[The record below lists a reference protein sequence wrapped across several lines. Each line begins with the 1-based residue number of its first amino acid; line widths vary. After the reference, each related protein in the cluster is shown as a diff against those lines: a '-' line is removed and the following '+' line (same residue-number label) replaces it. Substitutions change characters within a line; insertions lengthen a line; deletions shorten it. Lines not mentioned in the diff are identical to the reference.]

1 MGNRLKG
8 RTAVITGSSR
18 GIGAAIAEKYASE
31 GCNVVINYLS
41 SPDKAEEIR
50 KNIEGMGAGVISV
63 KADVSK
69 REEVETLLLEAKKK
83 FDRVDIL
90 VNNAGIGR
98 RTPFLEIDEEEW
110 DLIFKVI
117 VKGYFLCGQVFG
129 RHMAENGSGK
139 IINISSISKYIPD
152 FSRAHYCSAKG
163 AVGMLTKSMAYELS
177 PLGINVN
184 EIVPGAIK
192 TDIDIAFKDEEKL
205 KKIESRVFIKG
216 VGEPADIAGA
226 AVFLASDE
234 SDYLTGSEI
243 LIDGGYLLY
252 KRDKIR

>member
-1 MGNRLKG
+1 MVDRLKG
-8 RTAVITGSSR
+8 KTAVITGSSR

-41 SPDKAEEIR
+41 SPDKAEELR
-50 KNIEGMGAGVISV
+50 KDIEAMGAGVISV

-69 REEVETLLLEAKKK
+69 REEVEALLLEAKKK
-83 FDRVDIL
+83 FDHVDIL

-139 IINISSISKYIPD
+139 IINISSISKYITD
-152 FSRAHYCSAKG
+152 YARAHYCCAKG

-177 PLGINVN
+177 PMGINVN
-184 EIVPGAIK
+184 EIVPGAVK
-192 TDIDIAFKDEEKL
+192 TDIDKAFKDPVKL
-205 KKIESRVFIKG
+205 KIIENRVFIKG
-216 VGEPADIAGA
+216 VGEPGDIAGA
-226 AVFLASDE
+226 AVFLASGE
-234 SDYLTGSEI
+234 SDYMTGSEL

>member
-1 MGNRLKG
+1 MSKRLKG
-8 RTAVITGSSR
+8 KTAVITGSSR
-18 GIGAAIAEKYASE
+18 GIGAAIAERYASE

-41 SPDKAEEIR
+41 SSDKAEEVR
-50 KNIEGMGAGVISV
+50 KRVEEKGVEAICV
-63 KADVSK
+63 KADVSN
-69 REEVETLLLEAKKK
+69 RQDVEKILHEAINRFSK
-83 FDRVDIL
+83 VDIL

-98 RTPFLEIDEEEW
+98 RTPFLEIEETEW

-129 RHMAENGSGK
+129 KHMAKNSSGK
-139 IINISSISKYIPD
+139 IINISSISKYLPD

-192 TDIDIAFKDEEKL
+192 TDIDKAFKDPETL
-205 KKIESRVFIKG
+205 KRINSRVFIKG
-216 VGEPADIAGA
+216 VGEPEDIAGA
-226 AVFLASDE
+226 AVFLASEE
-234 SDYLTGSEI
+234 SDYMTGSEI

>member
-41 SPDKAEEIR
+41 SPDMAEKVRKKAEDF
-50 KNIEGMGAGVISV
+50 GAGAIAL

-69 REEVETLLLEAKKK
+69 REEVEALLHEAKKK

-152 FSRAHYCSAKG
+152 YARAHYCCAKG
-163 AVGMLTKSMAYELS
+163 AVGMLTK
-177 PLGINVN
+177 
-184 EIVPGAIK
+184 
-192 TDIDIAFKDEEKL
+192 
-205 KKIESRVFIKG
+205 
-216 VGEPADIAGA
+216 
-226 AVFLASDE
+226 
-234 SDYLTGSEI
+234 
-243 LIDGGYLLY
+243 
-252 KRDKIR
+252 